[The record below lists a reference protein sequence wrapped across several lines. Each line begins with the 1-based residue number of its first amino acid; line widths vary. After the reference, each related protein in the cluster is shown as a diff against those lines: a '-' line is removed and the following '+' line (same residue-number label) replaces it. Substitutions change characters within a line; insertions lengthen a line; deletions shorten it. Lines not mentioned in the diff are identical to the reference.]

1 VRVRGLEIDGSA
13 AVHRRLSTYVNV
25 AITDGRYISFPNAP
39 PPLEETGGPQFKD
52 ISGSLL
58 PGISKTAVSVVAVS
72 LKKKSVFKRAGE
84 FFGAF
89 DTSYRSQ
96 FSSSPAESRYMFVD
110 GYTLLNARV
119 GFRAAEGWTLSIWS
133 RNLLDTH
140 YYDLLTAQP
149 GNTGMIVGQPGD
161 PRTFGVTL
169 RFAIKARP

>member
-1 VRVRGLEIDGSA
+1 VYA
-13 AVHRRLSTYVNV
+13 AT
-25 AITDGRYISFPNAP
+25 AITDGRYLSFPNAP

-58 PGISKTAVSVVAVS
+58 PGISKTAISIGAEYATRGTV
-72 LKKKSVFKRAGE
+72 LKRSGE

-89 DTSYRSQ
+89 DTSYRSR
-96 FSSSPAESRYMFVD
+96 FSSSPTESRYMFVD

-133 RNLLDTH
+133 RNLFDTR
-140 YYDLLTAQP
+140 YFDLLTAQT

-161 PRTFGVTL
+161 ARTFGVTL